1 MKNRLY
7 IAVKDDREKIV
18 TILAVNGYTVK
29 IGSDKINTKNRYY
42 VEYWQNTQTEPEED
56 KP

>member
-7 IAVKDDREKIV
+7 IAAKDDREKIV

-42 VEYWQNTQTEPEED
+42 VEYWLNAETESAED
-56 KP
+56 DK